1 MSTKQRRKT
10 QRRKQKQSQESERH
24 KLIAL
29 LKPGATPYNAARFDS
44 TPIEA
49 LRRLYMSERQ
59 RFKARNFA
67 LSPYMVSSAPYLLID
82 SLADLVARHPP
93 TIDLMCIDESHAFKR
108 TPPALKRTTLDEPKR
123 LVHDAEAHLT
133 MANFVNALNFKKGDV
148 DDKTYGIAKDL
159 LKVEGVDRIEI
170 DSTSDPQVIRVTSGE
185 SKCS

>member
-10 QRRKQKQSQESERH
+10 QRRKQKQSQESERQ

-44 TPIEA
+44 MPIEA

-67 LSPYMVSSAPYLLID
+67 TSPYMMPSAPYLLID

-93 TIDLMCIDESHAFKR
+93 TIDLACIDESHSFKEL
-108 TPPALKRTTLDEPKR
+108 PPSNKRTTLDAPK
-123 LVHDAEAHLT
+123 HIQYDMEAAVG
-133 MANFVNALNFKKGDV
+133 MSNFVDALHANMSHEASSLLRPLLNDLRKIE
-148 DDKTYGIAKDL
+148 GIDR
-159 LKVEGVDRIEI
+159 VEV
-170 DSTSDPQVIRVTSGE
+170 DSTSDPQIIRVTSRE
-185 SKCS
+185 SKC